1 MLINIDKRASPQL
14 LFALA
19 QMGHGDEIAIEDAN
33 FLATSTAMHCAV
45 KEPISMLDVDTPKS
59 IELITKLIPLDT
71 FSDVGISRMEID
83 GVPDELG
90 DVHKDTAAAL
100 QNTTSSAVKHGSI
113 DRQKFYKKSKTA
125 FAIV

>member
-33 FLATSTAMHCAV
+33 FQATSTAMHCAV

-59 IELITKLIPLDT
+59 IELITKLISLDT

-83 GVPDELG
+83 GAPDELG
-90 DVHKDTAAAL
+90 DVHKDTAAAR
-100 QNTTSSAVKHGSI
+100 QNTTSSAVKQGQLI
-113 DRQKFYKKSKTA
+113 DKNFTKNQRQLL
-125 FAIV
+125 